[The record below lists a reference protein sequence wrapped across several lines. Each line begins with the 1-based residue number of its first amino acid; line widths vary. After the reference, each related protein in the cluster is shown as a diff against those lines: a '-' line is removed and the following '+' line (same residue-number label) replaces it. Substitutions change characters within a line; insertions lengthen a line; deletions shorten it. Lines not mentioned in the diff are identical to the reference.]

1 MFGTSVTL
9 ADVFIVPQMYNA
21 LRFHC
26 DLAPYPTLRGIC
38 RHLES
43 LPPFIKAAPEVQPDS
58 E

>member
-9 ADVFIVPQMYNA
+9 ADICIVPQMYNA
-21 LRFHC
+21 LRFRC
-26 DLAPYPTLRGIC
+26 DLTPYPTLRAIC

-43 LPPFIKAAPEVQPDS
+43 LPPFIKASPEVQPDS